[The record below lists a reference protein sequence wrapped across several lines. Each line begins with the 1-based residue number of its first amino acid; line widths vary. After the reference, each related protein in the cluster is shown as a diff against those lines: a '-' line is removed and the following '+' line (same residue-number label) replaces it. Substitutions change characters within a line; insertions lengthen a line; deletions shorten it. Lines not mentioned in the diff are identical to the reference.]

1 MRTHQKHLRVYVDG
15 FDLSGQSRS
24 VGALAQTFAA
34 EPDAALTDECKNILI
49 GQGEVT
55 AGAINTFLTNDA
67 DGAHALLKNGF
78 GVRDILI
85 AIGANAEPKAGDH
98 VFAWTFE
105 ESEYKA
111 EGGAGFVAATVT
123 PGGSSQ
129 FAPLDYS
136 KPWGRL
142 LHAKS
147 AESEANDA
155 LGVDFGSAS
164 SAGGIFVYHL
174 LSSDGT
180 VTLKAQH
187 ADTNNDAEFEDIT
200 GATSGAISATVTP
213 KSGNLPLAV
222 DEAIKRYVRWQ
233 VEFGTALTA
242 TFVVAF
248 IKN

>member
-15 FDLSGQSRS
+15 LDLSGYTRS
-24 VGALAQTFAA
+24 VGVLSQSFAA
-34 EPDAALTDECKNILI
+34 EPDAALTDECKNILV

-55 AGAINTFLTNDA
+55 AGVINAFLSNDA
-67 DGAHALLKNGF
+67 NGAHALLKNGF
-78 GVRDILI
+78 GTRDLLI
-85 AIGANAEPKAGDH
+85 AIGANAEPKDGDN

-111 EGGAGFVAATVT
+111 EGGAGFVAATLT

-136 KPWGRL
+136 KPWGKL

-147 AESEANDA
+147 AEIAVNDA
-155 LGVDFGSAS
+155 LGIDFGAVPSN
-164 SAGGIFVYHL
+164 GGIFVYHL

-187 ADTNNDAEFEDIT
+187 AATNADAEFSDIP
-200 GATSGAISATVTP
+200 GATSGSITAEVTP
-213 KSGNLPLAV
+213 KSGNVPLAV
-222 DEAIKRYVRWQ
+222 DETIKRYVRWQ
-233 VEFGTALTA
+233 IELGTALTA

-248 IKN
+248 VKN